1 MCSRDSMELNA
12 TTSSP
17 EGFLRVLQVSAFFP
31 AHGGGI
37 EIVAGELAA
46 RMGDSGV
53 SLRWI
58 AGGSRDEWPDDSD
71 GVQKDRVVSYDPIER
86 RLGLPFPVWG
96 PRALA
101 LLWRRVG
108 ECDVVHAHD
117 YLYMPTLAALLFA
130 ALRRRPVVLTQHIGQ
145 IRYRSLLAR
154 RTLTILNR
162 SVGAVALSFVSQVV
176 FVGRPVQ
183 NYFKSFVRFRSD
195 ARLVPNGVDHER
207 FKLSVRPSSGPLR
220 LLFVGRFV
228 EKKGLPAV
236 KACLDLPG
244 AEWTFVG
251 AGPLAPA
258 AAPGVTLIGR
268 VPAQVVAYHCRNADL
283 LVLPSTGEGFPLVVQ
298 EALACGTPVLVSTEV
313 FEAFPTVDE
322 RCVFHV
328 ELRGVDPAGALRR
341 RLMTLLTD
349 PEALRSAR
357 DAAGALARQWRW
369 EATVQSYVDVYRQV
383 AVARSR
389 KS

>member
-1 MCSRDSMELNA
+1 MS
-12 TTSSP
+12 
-17 EGFLRVLQVSAFFP
+17 V
-31 AHGGGI
+31 
-37 EIVAGELAA
+37 
-46 RMGDSGV
+46 SGV
-53 SLRWI
+53 FLRWI
-58 AGGSRDEWPDDSD
+58 AGGSRTEWPNDSD

-117 YLYMPTLAALLFA
+117 YLYMPTLAVLLFA

-145 IRYRSLLAR
+145 IPYRSPLAR
-154 RTLTILNR
+154 RALTALNR
-162 SVGAVALSFVSQVV
+162 SVGAVALGRVSQVV

-183 NYFKSFVRFRSD
+183 DYFERFVRFRSD
-195 ARLVPNGVDHER
+195 PQLVPNGVDHER
-207 FKLSVRPSSGPLR
+207 FRLSVQPLSGPIQ

-228 EKKGLPAV
+228 EKKGLRAL

-258 AAPGVTLIGR
+258 AGPGVTLAGR
-268 VPAQVVAYHCRNADL
+268 VPAQEVARYCQKADL

-313 FEAFPTVDE
+313 FEAFPAVDK

-328 ELRGVDPAGALRR
+328 ELRGADPAGTLRR
-341 RLMTLLTD
+341 SLMALLAN
-349 PEALRSAR
+349 PEALRSVR
-357 DAAGALARQWRW
+357 DVAGALARQWRW
-369 EATVQSYVDVYRQV
+369 EATVQSYVDIYHRV
-383 AVARSR
+383 AATHPR